1 MQPTPRDHGLES
13 GKAGDLQVT
22 SVTSSTVPTQP
33 PMSISGQTT
42 GCLSDTASQ
51 GSASSGSPAS
61 ASSEVDHPL
70 RRQYFA
76 AARELSVAKGR
87 HYDWE
92 TEKADELGKRDLI
105 RDQER
110 EPEVSDID
118 FESTYSALR
127 QQIQQEMRDRLKK
140 AESLRDQCINQGLDV
155 NDVRWHHLSTHDVTA
170 GVYGARERTKTIGS
184 RVAGALSSNHAPDE
198 SREAGPVHSTGMD
211 YDGVAYDRTYGPAE
225 GVTDKALK
233 ASCGVEAHVL
243 VRGVA
248 AASSDYDDLYQVHPE
263 PRRFFVLGKIFSL
276 LWAEAIDVD
285 SDTGSEITRD
295 TRYNRPV
302 FSKRRRFIVVHV
314 SPDHFSAVPIT
325 RYQSRSSS
333 GRNAKHKI
341 VAIVNTVSSN
351 DTPIITNVAVPRT
364 VPLAIK
370 AKPDEEGAGLSRQ
383 TRLVLSKIYTL
394 EYSVKVRSWGTIDPQ
409 HLPNLLLR
417 LREAW
422 AKQTTVKPIAA
433 SLQRVSAEPL
443 KFLPASI
450 PPPSFAAA
458 KIASELERSST
469 IENALGPDRSV
480 SNAWDLSA
488 LGSRLYPESADGA
501 RRLEMPRARETG
513 AALRKAP
520 RFPGFYSAA
529 AQVDAPSRGLVDHA
543 PPTQRRPASYASG
556 LTSSSHSAARAM
568 SLSQSSAIYPYYDQR
583 QCLHYAYDSERDLIL
598 YENGRCMP
606 RLTQIPRSTLE
617 VPATPSTAN
626 QAYRVGPPQRVPAYT
641 AYPRE
646 TFTSAVQQ
654 RRAPDHGNC
663 DSSQQPRWHPDL
675 RPQMPLSTRATNDV
689 RGPRRPPPGEQARA
703 TLAQLASSDHSSI
716 RTSLSPSSAFLKS
729 RQSSAVSEPRI
740 LSSTSPATGV
750 RITSASEPK
759 QVITDPALF
768 AQNIKAHQIL
778 YGTTG
783 EQESLFT
790 SFRIVQQPETFF
802 VVGRAFSILWSEP
815 AGESSTEVTSMVSN
829 DVAPNHSP
837 FTTGRYGTRVYS
849 KIRRF
854 VVVRAGAAYCTALPI
869 LTYGGMGVAK
879 PGVVTSEHA
888 IIYSGHQ
895 SLATR
900 PEELPRRGELPMQA
914 QPIRLVLD
922 ERPKR
927 LDPMS
932 RINCARVHT
941 IEHNVKVKPLGMVH
955 PASLEALTT
964 QFFAV
969 WLPPAIP
976 VSQKGAITDKAAAPQ
991 AAAAS
996 NTSSKAARVNMERV
1010 IEHEMKRGQ
1019 TQAQSIQAVVQ
1030 RYTAAGHS
1038 KKGVEALV
1046 RAALSLPGPEV
1057 PAVLETVAA
1066 VASQQSY
1073 GLGADVFGSGNIE
1086 LSSAEQDG
1094 QVQGVRIGGV

>member
-1 MQPTPRDHGLES
+1 MVGNNLGTPM
-13 GKAGDLQVT
+13 AN
-22 SVTSSTVPTQP
+22 STVLFQA
-33 PMSISGQTT
+33 PMSIPGRTT
-42 GCLSDTASQ
+42 GAPSDTASQ

-61 ASSEVDHPL
+61 GSSEIDHPL

-87 HYDWE
+87 LYDWE

-110 EPEVSDID
+110 EPDFSDSD
-118 FESTYSALR
+118 FESAYSALR
-127 QQIQQEMRDRLKK
+127 EQIQQEMRDCLRK
-140 AESLRDQCINQGLDV
+140 AESLRDQCINHGLDV
-155 NDVRWHHLSTHDVTA
+155 DDVRWHRLSTYGATA
-170 GVYGARERTKTIGS
+170 EVYGARERTKTIGS
-184 RVAGALSSNHAPDE
+184 RVAGALPSDHAPDE
-198 SREAGPVHSTGMD
+198 SRKAGPVHSTGVD
-211 YDGVAYDRTYGPAE
+211 YDGVAYDRTYGLAE

-248 AASSDYDDLYQVHPE
+248 AASSDYDDCEWCIQNHE
-263 PRRFFVLGKIFSL
+263 SSL
-276 LWAEAIDVD
+276 CWA
-285 SDTGSEITRD
+285 R
-295 TRYNRPV
+295 
-302 FSKRRRFIVVHV
+302 
-314 SPDHFSAVPIT
+314 PIT

-341 VAIVNTVSSN
+341 VAIVNTGSSN
-351 DTPIITNVAVPRT
+351 DTPIITNVAVPQT

-422 AKQTTVKPIAA
+422 AKQTTVEPIAA

-443 KFLPASI
+443 KILPASI

-458 KIASELERSST
+458 KITSELERSST

-520 RFPGFYSAA
+520 RFPEFYSAA
-529 AQVDAPSRGLVDHA
+529 QLDAPSRGL
-543 PPTQRRPASYASG
+543 
-556 LTSSSHSAARAM
+556 
-568 SLSQSSAIYPYYDQR
+568 
-583 QCLHYAYDSERDLIL
+583 
-598 YENGRCMP
+598 
-606 RLTQIPRSTLE
+606 
-617 VPATPSTAN
+617 
-626 QAYRVGPPQRVPAYT
+626 
-641 AYPRE
+641 
-646 TFTSAVQQ
+646 
-654 RRAPDHGNC
+654 
-663 DSSQQPRWHPDL
+663 
-675 RPQMPLSTRATNDV
+675 
-689 RGPRRPPPGEQARA
+689 
-703 TLAQLASSDHSSI
+703 
-716 RTSLSPSSAFLKS
+716 
-729 RQSSAVSEPRI
+729 
-740 LSSTSPATGV
+740 
-750 RITSASEPK
+750 
-759 QVITDPALF
+759 
-768 AQNIKAHQIL
+768 AHQIL

-849 KIRRF
+849 KVRRF

-879 PGVVTSEHA
+879 PGVVKSEHA

-895 SLATR
+895 PLATR

-969 WLPPAIP
+969 WLPPAP
-976 VSQKGAITDKAAAPQ
+976 LVSQQGVVTTKAATPQ
-991 AAAAS
+991 AAAALT
-996 NTSSKAARVNMERV
+996 TSAKAARVNMKRL
-1010 IEHEMKRGQ
+1010 IQLEMQRGQ
-1019 TQAQSIQAVVQ
+1019 TQTQSVQAVVQ
-1030 RYTAAGHS
+1030 RYTALGHS

-1057 PAVLETVAA
+1057 PVVQQAVTTVAPE
-1066 VASQQSY
+1066 QSY
-1073 GLGADVFGSGNIE
+1073 GLGADVFRSDNIE
-1086 LSSAEQDG
+1086 LSSAKQD
-1094 QVQGVRIGGV
+1094 VQAQGAWIGDV

>member
-1 MQPTPRDHGLES
+1 MQPIPRDYGLES
-13 GKAGDLQVT
+13 RMIGKNLGMPMAN
-22 SVTSSTVPTQP
+22 STVLFQA
-33 PMSISGQTT
+33 PMSIPERTT
-42 GCLSDTASQ
+42 GGPSDTASQ
-51 GSASSGSPAS
+51 DSASSGSPAS

-87 HYDWE
+87 LYDWE

-110 EPEVSDID
+110 EPGFSDSD
-118 FESTYSALR
+118 FESAYSALR
-127 QQIQQEMRDRLKK
+127 EQIQQEMRDCLRK
-140 AESLRDQCINQGLDV
+140 AESLRDQCINHGLDV
-155 NDVRWHHLSTHDVTA
+155 DDVRWHRLSTHGATA
-170 GVYGARERTKTIGS
+170 EVYGARERTKTIGS
-184 RVAGALSSNHAPDE
+184 RVAGALPSDHAPDE
-198 SREAGPVHSTGMD
+198 SRKAGPVHSTGVD
-211 YDGVAYDRTYGPAE
+211 YDGVAYDRTYGLAE

-248 AASSDYDDLYQVHPE
+248 AASSDYDDSYQVHPE
-263 PRRFFVLGKIFSL
+263 PRKFFVLGKIFSL

-295 TRYNRPV
+295 TRYNRSV

-333 GRNAKHKI
+333 GRNSKHKI
-341 VAIVNTVSSN
+341 VAIVNTGSSN
-351 DTPIITNVAVPRT
+351 DTPIITDVAVPQT

-370 AKPDEEGAGLSRQ
+370 AKPDQEGAGLSRQ
-383 TRLVLSKIYTL
+383 TRLVLSKVYTM
-394 EYSVKVRSWGTIDPQ
+394 EYSVKVRSWGIIDPE

-422 AKQTTVKPIAA
+422 AKQTTVESISA

-443 KFLPASI
+443 KILPASI
-450 PPPSFAAA
+450 PPPRFAAA
-458 KIASELERSST
+458 KITSELERSST

-520 RFPGFYSAA
+520 RFPEFYSAA
-529 AQVDAPSRGLVDHA
+529 NVGVSSRRPVDYN
-543 PPTQRRPASYASG
+543 PPTQRQPTSYASG
-556 LTSSSHSAARAM
+556 LTFSSHSPARAM
-568 SLSQSSAIYPYYDQR
+568 PLPQSSVIYPYYDQR
-583 QCLHYAYDSERDLIL
+583 HRLHYAYDSERDLIL

-606 RLTQIPRSTLE
+606 RLTRIPRSTLG
-617 VPATPSTAN
+617 VPATPTPAI
-626 QAYRVGPPQRVPAYT
+626 QASRDGPPQRVPAYT
-641 AYPRE
+641 AYPQE
-646 TFTSAVQQ
+646 TFTSTMQQ
-654 RRAPDHGNC
+654 RRASDYGNR
-663 DSSQQPRWHPDL
+663 DSSQQPHPHPDL
-675 RPQMPLSTRATNDV
+675 RPQRSLFTPATNDV
-689 RGPRRPPPGEQARA
+689 RGPRRSPPGEQVRA
-703 TLAQLASSDHSSI
+703 TLAQLASSGHSSI
-716 RTSLSPSSAFLKS
+716 RTSLSSSSASLTT
-729 RQSSAVSEPRI
+729 RNVSAVSDPRT
-740 LSSTSPATGV
+740 LSSISPATGV
-750 RITSASEPK
+750 RIISASEPK

-768 AQNIKAHQIL
+768 AHNIEAHQIL

-790 SFRIVQQPETFF
+790 SFRIVPQPEGFF

-815 AGESSTEVTSMVSN
+815 AGESSTEVTSMISN
-829 DVAPNHSP
+829 DVAPTESS
-837 FTTGRYGTRVYS
+837 FATGRYGTRVYS
-849 KIRRF
+849 KVRRF

-879 PGVVTSEHA
+879 PGVVKSEHA

-969 WLPPAIP
+969 WLPPAP
-976 VSQKGAITDKAAAPQ
+976 LVSRQGVVTTKAATPQ

-996 NTSSKAARVNMERV
+996 TTSAKAARVNMKRL
-1010 IEHEMKRGQ
+1010 IQLEMQRGQ
-1019 TQAQSIQAVVQ
+1019 TQTQSVQAVVQ
-1030 RYTAAGHS
+1030 RYTALGHS

-1046 RAALSLPGPEV
+1046 RAALSLPAPEEPV
-1057 PAVLETVAA
+1057 VQQDVATVAPE
-1066 VASQQSY
+1066 QSY
-1073 GLGADVFGSGNIE
+1073 GLGADVFRSDNIE

-1094 QVQGVRIGGV
+1094 QA

>member
-1 MQPTPRDHGLES
+1 MQPTPRDHGLEIRN
-13 GKAGDLQVT
+13 AGDFQGT
-22 SVTSSTVPTQP
+22 SMTSSTVPTQP
-33 PMSISGQTT
+33 PISISGQTT
-42 GCLSDTASQ
+42 GCPSDTASQ

-127 QQIQQEMRDRLKK
+127 EQIQQEMRDRLKK

-248 AASSDYDDLYQVHPE
+248 AASSDYDDCEWCIQNHESFLC
-263 PRRFFVLGKIFSL
+263 
-276 LWAEAIDVD
+276 WA
-285 SDTGSEITRD
+285 R
-295 TRYNRPV
+295 
-302 FSKRRRFIVVHV
+302 
-314 SPDHFSAVPIT
+314 PIT

-689 RGPRRPPPGEQARA
+689 RGPRRPPPGEQVRA

-768 AQNIKAHQIL
+768 AHNIKAHQIL

-849 KIRRF
+849 KVRRF

-879 PGVVTSEHA
+879 PGVVKSEHA

-996 NTSSKAARVNMERV
+996 NTSSKAARVNMKRV

>member
-1 MQPTPRDHGLES
+1 MVGNNLGTPM
-13 GKAGDLQVT
+13 AN
-22 SVTSSTVPTQP
+22 STVLFQA
-33 PMSISGQTT
+33 PMSIPGRTT
-42 GCLSDTASQ
+42 GAPSDTASQ

-61 ASSEVDHPL
+61 GSSEVDHPL

-87 HYDWE
+87 LYDWE

-127 QQIQQEMRDRLKK
+127 EQIQQEMRDRLKK

-248 AASSDYDDLYQVHPE
+248 AASSDYDDCEWCIQNHE
-263 PRRFFVLGKIFSL
+263 SSL
-276 LWAEAIDVD
+276 CWA
-285 SDTGSEITRD
+285 R
-295 TRYNRPV
+295 
-302 FSKRRRFIVVHV
+302 
-314 SPDHFSAVPIT
+314 PIT

-341 VAIVNTVSSN
+341 VAIVNTGSSN
-351 DTPIITNVAVPRT
+351 DTPIITNVAVPQT

-422 AKQTTVKPIAA
+422 AKQTTVEPIAA

-443 KFLPASI
+443 KILPASI

-458 KIASELERSST
+458 KITSELERSST

-520 RFPGFYSAA
+520 RFPEFYSAA
-529 AQVDAPSRGLVDHA
+529 QLDAPSRGLVDYT

-568 SLSQSSAIYPYYDQR
+568 SLPQSSAIYPYYDQR
-583 QCLHYAYDSERDLIL
+583 QCLHYAYDSERDRIL

-654 RRAPDHGNC
+654 RRAPDHGNR

-675 RPQMPLSTRATNDV
+675 RPQMPLSTPATNDV
-689 RGPRRPPPGEQARA
+689 RGPRRPPPGEQVRA

-768 AQNIKAHQIL
+768 AHNIKAHQIL

-829 DVAPNHSP
+829 DVAPNQSS

-849 KIRRF
+849 KVRRF

-879 PGVVTSEHA
+879 PGVVKSEHA

-895 SLATR
+895 PLATR

-922 ERPKR
+922 ERTER

-969 WLPPAIP
+969 WLPPAP
-976 VSQKGAITDKAAAPQ
+976 LVSQQGVVTTKAATPQ
-991 AAAAS
+991 AAAALT
-996 NTSSKAARVNMERV
+996 TSAKAARVNMKRL
-1010 IEHEMKRGQ
+1010 IQLEMQRGQ
-1019 TQAQSIQAVVQ
+1019 TQTQSVQAVVQ
-1030 RYTAAGHS
+1030 RYTALGHS

-1057 PAVLETVAA
+1057 PVVQQAVTTVAPE
-1066 VASQQSY
+1066 QSY
-1073 GLGADVFGSGNIE
+1073 GLGADVFRSDNIE
-1086 LSSAEQDG
+1086 LSSAKQD
-1094 QVQGVRIGGV
+1094 VQAQGARIGDV